1 MRFHVEFSQKSKVLR
16 VSFRDSIEDD
26 DMREYY
32 RTVASAQLTVGPCS
46 GICDFS
52 NIEKLHVTS
61 NMVKDLASRPALIPP
76 GYKHVIV
83 APQEHVYGMV
93 RMYETL
99 TGRNNTIIVRS
110 LDEAYE
116 ALKLVDPEF
125 GTLDLRKTS

>member
-1 MRFHVEFSQKSKVLR
+1 MSFHVEFSQLSKILR
-16 VSFRDSIEDD
+16 VSFRESIQDD

-32 RTVASAQLTVGPCS
+32 KAVASAQSRVGPCS

-52 NIEKLHVTS
+52 NIEKLLVTS
-61 NMVKDLASRPALIPP
+61 NMVKDLATRPPLVPS

-83 APQEHVYGMV
+83 APQEHVYGLV

-110 LDEAYE
+110 LDEAYK
-116 ALKLVDPEF
+116 ALGLAEPEF
-125 GTLDLRKTS
+125 GTLDLRRTS

>member
-1 MRFHVEFSQKSKVLR
+1 MSFHVEFSQKSKVLR
-16 VSFRDSIEDD
+16 VSFRESIEDD

-52 NIEKLHVTS
+52 KIDKLRVSS
-61 NMVKDLASRPALIPP
+61 NMVKDLASRPPLVPL

-99 TGRNNTIIVRS
+99 THRNNTIVVRS
-110 LDEAYE
+110 LDEAYK
-116 ALKLVDPEF
+116 ALGLVEPQF
-125 GTLDLRKTS
+125 GALDLRRTS